1 MKRIAPL
8 LLVILIAGCS
18 QNPRHNY
25 AVASVSVATSLFA
38 IQDAE
43 SAAFTAGKLT
53 PAQHQTFN
61 VTMAAALR
69 VGQEFNAAVLA
80 WKPGETPPQQ
90 LPRLKELML
99 KLSTEIISTF
109 PEDVRVE
116 IQKTITATYDAI
128 LAVILASQGGA

>member
-1 MKRIAPL
+1 MRRLVPL
-8 LLVILIAGCS
+8 LLVVLVAGCS

-25 AVASVSVATSLFA
+25 AVASTTVATSLFA

-43 SAAFTAGKLT
+43 EAAYRAARLT
-53 PAQHQTFN
+53 PAQHMVFNQT
-61 VTMAAALR
+61 MLAALK
-69 VGQEFNAAVLA
+69 VGREFNTAVLA

-90 LPRLKELML
+90 LPRLRELML
-99 KLSTEIISTF
+99 KLSTEIIATF

-128 LAVILASQGGA
+128 LAVLLASQGGA